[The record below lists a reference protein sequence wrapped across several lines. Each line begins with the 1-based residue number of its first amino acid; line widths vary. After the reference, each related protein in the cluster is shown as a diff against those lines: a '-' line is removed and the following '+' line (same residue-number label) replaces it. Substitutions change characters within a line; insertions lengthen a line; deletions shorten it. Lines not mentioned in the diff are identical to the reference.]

1 MYHADVPAHIN
12 NLYER
17 RIDNQ
22 INFELQSS
30 NPTFPHT
37 THPATTMFNA

>member
-1 MYHADVPAHIN
+1 MYHVDVPAHIN

-17 RIDNQ
+17 RTDSQ
-22 INFELQSS
+22 INLELQSAKV
-30 NPTFPHT
+30 TCTHG